1 MMRAARRGIRAGFS
15 AVVALA
21 AAALGIYFAT
31 KTSNEGLKPYT
42 LQETLPEMVRDFG
55 ATARIVQLSTSDQSV
70 DFRVIPSDGQLHI
83 RNYDVVE
90 SDDDAGT
97 IGYNRKVAN
106 VVRAPSAAEAAQAQV
121 TLGQIDPGVVDRLLH
136 RVGFSADDSSVI
148 LSGRSWVL
156 ETYKGPSDGYV
167 ASFDGSGVHRAQLS
181 GPTGTVAQSA
191 PTATP
196 SAASTATQTVSSATT
211 FSTTFKATSNPKA
224 SKLLHCIVNAQ
235 GDVTK
240 ILKCQERFPP

>member
-1 MMRAARRGIRAGFS
+1 VARRGIRAALGT
-15 AVVALA
+15 AVALA
-21 AAALGIYFAT
+21 IAAVGTYMAV

-42 LQETLPEMVRDFG
+42 LQETLPKMVSDFG
-55 ATARIVQLSTSDQSV
+55 AKARIVQILTSDQSV

-90 SDDDAGT
+90 ADDDAGT
-97 IGYNRKVAN
+97 VGYNRKVTN
-106 VVRAPSAAEAAQAQV
+106 VVRAPTSAEAAQAQV

-136 RVGFSADDSSVI
+136 KVGFSPGDTSVI

-156 ETYKGPSDGYV
+156 DTYKGTSDDYV

-181 GPTGTVAQSA
+181 GPTGTGPQSA
-191 PTATP
+191 ATSSATTTA
-196 SAASTATQTVSSATT
+196 TATQTVSSATT
-211 FSTTFKATSNPKA
+211 FSTTFKVTGNPKA
-224 SKLLHCIVNAQ
+224 SKLLRCIVNAQ

>member
-1 MMRAARRGIRAGFS
+1 VARRGIRAALGT
-15 AVVALA
+15 AVALVIA
-21 AAALGIYFAT
+21 AVGTYMAA

-42 LQETLPEMVRDFG
+42 LQETLPKMVSDFG
-55 ATARIVQLSTSDQSV
+55 AKARIVQILTSDQSV

-90 SDDDAGT
+90 ADDDAGT
-97 IGYNRKVAN
+97 VGYNRKVTN
-106 VVRAPSAAEAAQAQV
+106 VVRAPTSAEAAQAQV

-136 RVGFSADDSSVI
+136 KVGFSPGDTSVI

-156 ETYKGPSDGYV
+156 DTYKGTSDDYV

-181 GPTGTVAQSA
+181 GPTGTGPQSA
-191 PTATP
+191 ATSSATTTA
-196 SAASTATQTVSSATT
+196 TATQTVSSATT
-211 FSTTFKATSNPKA
+211 FSTTFKVTGNPKA
-224 SKLLHCIVNAQ
+224 SKLLRCIVNAQ

>member
-1 MMRAARRGIRAGFS
+1 VARRGIRAALGT
-15 AVVALA
+15 AVALA
-21 AAALGIYFAT
+21 IAAVGTYMAV

-42 LQETLPEMVRDFG
+42 LQETLPKMVSDFG
-55 ATARIVQLSTSDQSV
+55 AKARIVQILTSDQSV

-90 SDDDAGT
+90 ADDDAGT
-97 IGYNRKVAN
+97 VGYNRKVTN
-106 VVRAPSAAEAAQAQV
+106 VVRAPTSAEAAQAQV

-136 RVGFSADDSSVI
+136 KVGFSPGDTSVI

-156 ETYKGPSDGYV
+156 DTYKGTSDDYV

-181 GPTGTVAQSA
+181 GPTGTGPQSVATSSA
-191 PTATP
+191 TTTA
-196 SAASTATQTVSSATT
+196 TATQTVSSATT
-211 FSTTFKATSNPKA
+211 FSTTFKVTGNPKA
-224 SKLLHCIVNAQ
+224 SKLLRCIVNAQ

>member
-1 MMRAARRGIRAGFS
+1 VARRGIRAALGT
-15 AVVALA
+15 AVALA
-21 AAALGIYFAT
+21 IAAVGTYMAV

-42 LQETLPEMVRDFG
+42 LQETLPKMVSDFG
-55 ATARIVQLSTSDQSV
+55 AKARIVQILTSDQSV

-90 SDDDAGT
+90 ADDDAGT
-97 IGYNRKVAN
+97 VGYNRKVTN
-106 VVRAPSAAEAAQAQV
+106 VVRAPTSAEAAQAQV

-136 RVGFSADDSSVI
+136 KVGFSPGDTSVI

-156 ETYKGPSDGYV
+156 DTYKGTSDDYV

-181 GPTGTVAQSA
+181 GPTGTGPQSA
-191 PTATP
+191 ATSSATTTAT
-196 SAASTATQTVSSATT
+196 ATATQTVSSATT
-211 FSTTFKATSNPKA
+211 FSTTFKVTGNPKA
-224 SKLLHCIVNAQ
+224 SKLLRCIVNAQ